1 MKSSNKMKYVPPTL
15 EVRRVV
21 LEAVIAVSSP
31 VQKVNLKNWEYET
44 ADDPDN
50 NADIILI
57 F

>member
-1 MKSSNKMKYVPPTL
+1 MKSSKKMKYVPPTL
-15 EVRRVV
+15 EVTRVV
-21 LEAVIAVSSP
+21 LEAVIAASP